1 MRRLWLALCACG
13 SSAPADT
20 PRPPSDAGVATKPV
34 PKPKP
39 EKLPAHA
46 TYPDLAAALAA
57 TIPADARVV
66 GFGEL
71 HARVD
76 RPHVK
81 SSLSLFT
88 GALPSFGDKVSDL
101 IVETW
106 VVDPK
111 CGKAATTTTKKIE
124 TDVKRPEA
132 TKSEISLLA
141 DAAKAAKIQ
150 PHAMTLGCKDYEILA
165 PGGKPDPLAMLT
177 LTTKELT
184 RISLSAITY
193 RDKEGNK
200 RPWIAVY
207 GGALHNDRFPDP
219 AVAEWSFAKAV
230 DQASKNH
237 FVEIDIIAPELAEPD
252 VVSQKQPW
260 FPLTKTAAEYRVWKR
275 GERSFVIVTPRT
287 VLPTPPSK

>member
-1 MRRLWLALCACG
+1 MRWLLLAVTACS

-20 PRPPSDAGVATKPV
+20 APRPVPDAGVAARPA
-34 PKPKP
+34 PKP
-39 EKLPAHA
+39 EKLPPHDR
-46 TYPDLAAALAA
+46 YPDLGAALTAI
-57 TIPADARVV
+57 IPADARVV

-76 RPHVK
+76 RPNVR
-81 SSLSLFT
+81 SSLSIFT
-88 GALPSFGDKVSDL
+88 GAIPAIGEKVSDL

-106 VVDPK
+106 IVDPK
-111 CGKAATTTTKKIE
+111 CGKAAVATTKKIE

-132 TKSEISLLA
+132 TKSEIQLLA
-141 DAAKAAKIQ
+141 DAAKTAKIL

-165 PGGKPDPLAMLT
+165 PKGTPDPLAMLT

-184 RISLSAITY
+184 RIALSAVAHRT
-193 RDKEGNK
+193 KEGNK
-200 RPWIAVY
+200 RPWITLY

-219 AVAEWSFAKAV
+219 AVAEWSYAATVDKAT
-230 DQASKNH
+230 ANK
-237 FVEIDIIAPELAEPD
+237 FVEVDIIAPELAEPD

-260 FPLTKTAAEYRVWKR
+260 FPLISTAKEFRVWKR

-287 VLPTPPSK
+287 K